1 MANTCRISFVC
12 IMVLLLFTSHLALS
26 SSARLRFIEAQDLV
40 HGKQNNLWKLD
51 EIEKADR
58 TRLDYLFGVI
68 DKAETNR
75 VKEVDCRSPLCRC
88 RRWITS
94 LHKAHRITGPNPAS
108 WISLVG
114 SAAERIGSTLE
125 YF

>member
-40 HGKQNNLWKLD
+40 HGKQNNLLKLD

-75 VKEVDCRSPLCRC
+75 AEEHMLIIYDEFACTRNMKENN
-88 RRWITS
+88 TS
-94 LHKAHRITGPNPAS
+94 
-108 WISLVG
+108 SLV
-114 SAAERIGSTLE
+114 EMK
-125 YF
+125 

>member
-1 MANTCRISFVC
+1 MFLGHAEAVAEVLTNTCRISFVC

-40 HGKQNNLWKLD
+40 HGKQNNLLKLD

-68 DKAETNR
+68 MSTCFIR
-75 VKEVDCRSPLCRC
+75 PLN
-88 RRWITS
+88 I
-94 LHKAHRITGPNPAS
+94 
-108 WISLVG
+108 
-114 SAAERIGSTLE
+114 
-125 YF
+125 

>member
-26 SSARLRFIEAQDLV
+26 SPARLRFIEAQDL
-40 HGKQNNLWKLD
+40 LD

-75 VKEVDCRSPLCRC
+75 AEEVDCRSPLCC
-88 RRWITS
+88 S
-94 LHKAHRITGPNPAS
+94 KPLY
-108 WISLVG
+108 V
-114 SAAERIGSTLE
+114 
-125 YF
+125 

>member
-1 MANTCRISFVC
+1 MESCVFHKTLDIIIEERISFVC

-40 HGKQNNLWKLD
+40 HGKQNNLLKLN

-68 DKAETNR
+68 T
-75 VKEVDCRSPLCRC
+75 
-88 RRWITS
+88 
-94 LHKAHRITGPNPAS
+94 
-108 WISLVG
+108 
-114 SAAERIGSTLE
+114 
-125 YF
+125 